1 MSRAR
6 ASSTRRRVGGCA
18 GRLNASGRWDSSP
31 RRGFFIFFYSFF
43 ANMIGHYYALTSVS
57 LKEPITKREIV
68 VEEGNPRGGK
78 GNVD

>member
-1 MSRAR
+1 
-6 ASSTRRRVGGCA
+6 
-18 GRLNASGRWDSSP
+18 
-31 RRGFFIFFYSFF
+31 
-43 ANMIGHYYALTSVS
+43 MIGHYYALTSVS